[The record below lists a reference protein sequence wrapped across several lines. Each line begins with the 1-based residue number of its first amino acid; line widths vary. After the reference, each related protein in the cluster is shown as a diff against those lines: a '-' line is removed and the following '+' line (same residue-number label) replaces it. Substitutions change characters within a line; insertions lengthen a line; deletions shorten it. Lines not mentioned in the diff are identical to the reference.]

1 MSDQQMIAAQVRERA
16 GKGAARAARRAGL
29 VPAVIYGAKKDPT
42 HVTIERRR
50 LQVELAKGGFTSRL
64 LDIAVGDGKE
74 HVLPREIHYHA
85 VTDVPLHV
93 DFLRVTDST
102 LINVEVPVNFV
113 GEEECPGLK
122 LGGVLNIVRH
132 EVELK
137 CRAGAIPEILTA
149 NLAGLEIGDSLRIS
163 AIELP
168 GGARPIITDRDFTI
182 ATIAAPTVQVEVEAV
197 DEDEE
202 VEGAEGEAK
211 ETEDEDGKA

>member
-42 HVTIERRR
+42 HVTIERRQ

-197 DEDEE
+197 DEGEE
-202 VEGAEGEAK
+202 AEGAEGEAK